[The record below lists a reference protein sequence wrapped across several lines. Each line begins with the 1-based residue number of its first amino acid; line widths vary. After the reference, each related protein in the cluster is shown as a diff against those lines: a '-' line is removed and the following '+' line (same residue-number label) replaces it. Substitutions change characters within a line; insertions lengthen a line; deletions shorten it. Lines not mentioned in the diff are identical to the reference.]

1 MLTGLLRPLLRDD
14 LAQQG
19 IPKALRFLNSG
30 ALKHSYASRY
40 ASIACRNAL
49 VPSALL
55 EFREAHE
62 VPAWQL
68 LLLSLCF
75 CCDAPGA
82 LSCSR
87 QAIETRR
94 MAAQAAAQM
103 CTGLSAA
110 SAPKQGRVNV
120 QQAVC
125 FRSGAPVV
133 RLLHRAKLH
142 RHEQVSLLCLVQCR
156 WLVRMKRGQPSCE
169 CSTK

>member
-1 MLTGLLRPLLRDD
+1 MLTGLRRPRLQDD
-14 LAQQG
+14 LPQQG
-19 IPKALRFLNSG
+19 IPKNLRFLNSG
-30 ALKHSYASRY
+30 ASKHSYASRY

-49 VPSALL
+49 DLSALL

-68 LLLSLCF
+68 LFLSLCF
-75 CCDAPGA
+75 CCHATEA

-94 MAAQAAAQM
+94 MAAQTAAQM

-133 RLLHRAKLH
+133 RPLHRPELH
-142 RHEQVSLLCLVQCR
+142 GHEQVSLQCLFQLR
-156 WLVRMKRGQPSCE
+156 WLV
-169 CSTK
+169 